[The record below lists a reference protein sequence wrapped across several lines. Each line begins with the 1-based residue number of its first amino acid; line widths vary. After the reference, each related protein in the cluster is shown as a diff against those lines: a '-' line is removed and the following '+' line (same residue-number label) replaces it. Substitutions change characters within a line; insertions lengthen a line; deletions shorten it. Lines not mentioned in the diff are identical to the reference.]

1 MGQRNPNHQLIDGLC
16 HYLYIGFQH
25 VSTIL
30 LVVYRISLAHPQSEA
45 QSLFRLGVMW
55 PGVEPVEGQY
65 NHTYLQVPLAAKHE
79 PLIRTLRIPEV
90 HVKG

>member
-1 MGQRNPNHQLIDGLC
+1 MGQRNPNHQLIWLV
-16 HYLYIGFQH
+16 YAIIYRL
-25 VSTIL
+25 STIL

-65 NHTYLQVPLAAKHE
+65 NHTYLQAQEKHE
-79 PLIRTLRIPEV
+79 PIKSVPR